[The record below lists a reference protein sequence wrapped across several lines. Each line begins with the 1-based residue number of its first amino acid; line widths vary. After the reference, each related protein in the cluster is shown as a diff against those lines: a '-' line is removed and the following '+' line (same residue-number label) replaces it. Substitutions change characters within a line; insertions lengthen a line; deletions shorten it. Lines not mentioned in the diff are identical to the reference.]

1 MKKIINEW
9 KYGLAFLFDDDLI
22 SFYTFFTIVLSE
34 IAFLWAF
41 MPISQ
46 ALPFTFI
53 LSGYILNVIISAFI
67 QGMWETTITQKIFS
81 VIYIFIFI
89 GLLVTGCFFSIVVS
103 ILTFIIPIAIT
114 ALWIRLRFFQD
125 TEFAY
130 QPAKFTEFIS
140 KIFHNKVFYVFSQI
154 VVVGGPII
162 LLTIFI
168 VFIPML
174 PIAFKIIIP
183 IIYCLI
189 IPLIVALEDETAA
202 CNIFELAYDAWM
214 W

>member
-1 MKKIINEW
+1 MKNLTYAW
-9 KYGLAFLFDDDLI
+9 KSGLSYLFTDDLI
-22 SFYTFFTIVLSE
+22 SFYTFFTIILSE

-41 MPISQ
+41 TPEPYAI
-46 ALPFTFI
+46 PFTFI
-53 LSGYILNVIISAFI
+53 LSGYILNTTISAFI
-67 QGMWETTITQKIFS
+67 QGMWEAAPIQKVFS
-81 VIYIFIFI
+81 VIYILIFA
-89 GLLVTGCFFSIVVS
+89 GLLLTGCFFNITIS
-103 ILTFIIPIAIT
+103 ILTFIIPIIIT
-114 ALWIRLRFFQD
+114 ALWIGIRVFQD
-125 TEFAY
+125 TEFGNK
-130 QPAKFTEFIS
+130 PAKLIEFIS
-140 KIFHNKVFYVFSQI
+140 KLFNNKIFYVFSQI
-154 VVVGGPII
+154 VVVGGPVI

>member
-9 KYGLAFLFDDDLI
+9 KYGFTFLFDDDLI

-53 LSGYILNVIISAFI
+53 LAGYILNVIISAFI
-67 QGMWETTITQKIFS
+67 QGIWETTVIQKIFS
-81 VIYIFIFI
+81 VIYIIIFI
-89 GLLVTGCFFSIVVS
+89 GLLVTGCFFNIVVS
-103 ILTFIIPIAIT
+103 ILTFIIPLVIT
-114 ALWIRLRFFQD
+114 ALWIQIRDFQD
-125 TEFAY
+125 TDC
-130 QPAKFTEFIS
+130 
-140 KIFHNKVFYVFSQI
+140 FHNKVFYVFSQI
-154 VVVGGPII
+154 IVVGGPVI

-189 IPLIVALEDETAA
+189 IPLIVSLEDEIAA
-202 CNIFELAYDAWM
+202 CNIFELAYDAWI

>member
-9 KYGLAFLFDDDLI
+9 KYGFTFLFDDDLI

-53 LSGYILNVIISAFI
+53 LAGYILNVIISAFI
-67 QGMWETTITQKIFS
+67 QSMWEATVIQKIFS
-81 VIYIFIFI
+81 VIYLFVFI
-89 GLLVTGCFFSIVVS
+89 GLLVTGCFFNIVVS
-103 ILTFIIPIAIT
+103 ILTFIIPLVIT
-114 ALWIRLRFFQD
+114 ALWIQIRDFQD
-125 TEFAY
+125 TDCFI
-130 QPAKFTEFIS
+130 TESKEVKFIS

-154 VVVGGPII
+154 VVVGGPVI

-189 IPLIVALEDETAA
+189 IPLIVLLEDEIAA
-202 CNIFELAYDAWM
+202 CNIFELAYDAWI